1 MGTKLLLALFGPAL
15 LVILFTRV
23 TYSRF
28 IAMILTIALI
38 AASSYKG
45 YVDTWLIVI
54 VDAASLT
61 VGLWYANRYMKKN
74 NDKMRGV
81 T

>member
-1 MGTKLLLALFGPAL
+1 MGTKLLMAIFAPAL

-23 TYSRF
+23 TYSRT

-45 YVDTWLIVI
+45 YVGSWLIII

-61 VGLWYANRYMKKN
+61 VGLWFANRYMKQHS
-74 NDKMRGV
+74 DSMRGV
-81 T
+81 S

>member
-1 MGTKLLLALFGPAL
+1 MGTKLLLALFAPAL
-15 LVILFTRV
+15 LVVLFTRV
-23 TYSRF
+23 TYSRL

>member
-1 MGTKLLLALFGPAL
+1 MGTKLLLALFAPAL

-23 TYSRF
+23 TFSRT

-45 YVDTWLIVI
+45 YVGSWIVII

-61 VGLWYANRYMKKN
+61 LGLWFVNKYMKQN
-74 NDKMRGV
+74 NEKMRGV
-81 T
+81 S

>member
-1 MGTKLLLALFGPAL
+1 MGTKLLLALFAPAL

-23 TYSRF
+23 TYSRL

-45 YVDTWLIVI
+45 YVDSWLIVI

-61 VGLWYANRYMKKN
+61 VGLWYANRYMKQN

>member
-1 MGTKLLLALFGPAL
+1 MGTKLILATFAPAL
-15 LVILFTRV
+15 LVVLFARV
-23 TYSRF
+23 TYSRW

-45 YVDTWLIVI
+45 YVGSWLIII

-61 VGLWYANRYMKKN
+61 IGLWFANGYMKQHKEKN
-74 NDKMRGV
+74 A
-81 T
+81 

>member
-1 MGTKLLLALFGPAL
+1 MGTKLLLALFAPAL

-23 TYSRF
+23 TFSRT

-45 YVDTWLIVI
+45 YVGSWIVII

-61 VGLWYANRYMKKN
+61 LGLWFVNKYMKHN
-74 NDKMRGV
+74 NEKMRGV
-81 T
+81 S

>member
-1 MGTKLLLALFGPAL
+1 MGTKLLLAIFAPAL
-15 LVILFTRV
+15 LVVLFTRV

-28 IAMILTIALI
+28 IAMLLTIALI

-45 YVDTWLIVI
+45 YVGSWLIII

-61 VGLWYANRYMKKN
+61 LGLWFANRYMKQN
-74 NDKMRGV
+74 NEKMRGV
-81 T
+81 S